1 MEFRYTAIFH
11 LDWTVLLVCNNT
23 GFFFYLFILHS
34 GSVNGFMRIVFSIG
48 YWNMIIIWFRSK
60 TSQLNTMALVS
71 TSIIW
76 SVYQV
81 FKIKYLYACVCTAK
95 KKTQQNMTNFSTTYK
110 LSKEKEDSL
119 WFILCIK
126 CKEMFVNNKE
136 GFK

>member
-23 GFFFYLFILHS
+23 LFFFYLFILHS
-34 GSVNGFMRIVFSIG
+34 GSVNGFMRIIFSKG
-48 YWNMIIIWFRSK
+48 FWNMIIIWFRSE
-60 TSQLNTMALVS
+60 TSQFNTMALVS

-81 FKIKYLYACVCTAK
+81 LKIKYLYTCVCTAK
-95 KKTQQNMTNFSTTYK
+95 KKPQQNMTNFCTTYK
-110 LSKEKEDSL
+110 LSKEKEDSF